1 MKIRILFPAALSAV
15 LLLAALST
23 GSPLLLLPAVLILL
37 TIPAGFLSVLLVQRS
52 LTVSLS
58 LDSDK
63 VQRGDQVTLRIL
75 LRHRGLIPVAP
86 LALELSGIP
95 GNEDREIHL
104 RDVPGKQQSLALP
117 FSAAH
122 VGAYRVG
129 VRLCAVEDLLG
140 YFRLVKNT
148 GEEMR
153 ELLVLPSV
161 FDTEPLHLSPG
172 DPGSDIIARAT
183 EDLSAPSDIRSY
195 QTGDPMKKIHW
206 KLSLRKGELLVRKFD
221 EPILQ
226 DVLLLM
232 DCSAP
237 PSFGHP
243 EAQPRI
249 RDALLE
255 TAASLFHD
263 QVQTDLS
270 VHLPL
275 LGAHPI
281 ELEKS
286 MGLPLILENLARQ
299 DFSETDK
306 FEQVL
311 VMESRRL
318 RKVGCLVVISA
329 RINSNMVDVMTR
341 MRRLGPTLR
350 FYLITLA
357 PEDERL
363 LPLIARLRQTDIEV
377 SYVVPGK
384 E

>member
-1 MKIRILFPAALSAV
+1 MKIKILFPLSLSAV

-37 TIPAGFLSVLLVQRS
+37 TIPAGFLSVFLVYRT
-52 LTVSLS
+52 LSLS
-58 LDSDK
+58 LTLDADK
-63 VQRGDQVTLRIL
+63 VQRGERVNL
-75 LRHRGLIPVAP
+75 LISVRHRGLIPVAP
-86 LALELSGIP
+86 LTLELMDVP
-95 GNEDREIHL
+95 EDMVREVHL
-104 RDVPGKQQSLALP
+104 RDIPGKQQTLTLP
-117 FSAAH
+117 FPASH
-122 VGAYRVG
+122 VGVYTPG
-129 VRLCAVEDLLG
+129 VRSCAVEDLLG
-140 YFRLVKNT
+140 YFRLVKRT
-148 GEEMR
+148 EGELR
-153 ELLVLPSV
+153 ELLVLPA
-161 FDTEPLHLSPG
+161 FFETEPLTLSPG
-172 DPGSDIIARAT
+172 DPGSDFMSRAT

-232 DCSAP
+232 DCSP
-237 PSFGHP
+237 PPAFGHP

-255 TAASLFHD
+255 TAASVFHD
-263 QVQTDLS
+263 QIQTELA

-275 LGAHPI
+275 LGSHPI
-281 ELEKS
+281 ELEKA
-286 MGLPLILENLARQ
+286 MGLPLILENLARA
-299 DFSETDK
+299 DFSETDR
-306 FEQVL
+306 FERVL
-311 VMESRRL
+311 VLESRRL

-329 RINSNMVDVMTR
+329 RLNSNMVDIMTR
-341 MRRLGPTLR
+341 MRRLGPNLR

-363 LPLIARLRQTDIEV
+363 LPLISRLRQSGIEV
-377 SYVVPGK
+377 SYVIPGK